1 MKTDKAPHL
10 HSKVFARMFLSYVAI
25 IAAAVAVYCAWYLHT
40 YAEHREDMARREA
53 QQQIDMLGTRM
64 DQQLL
69 SAQGLCA
76 AVNTS
81 SSCREILQT
90 AYIEHKTI
98 NSMQLFRVLSELTR
112 IKSSSNNLN
121 VYNLMLCFQGDD
133 KAYTAGGVID
143 YAGENAVLSSAP
155 YVGMTTV
162 GALLGVE
169 GASGILMNK
178 EYLVYADS
186 YTMASAGAVKGT
198 VLVLMEKSGLTA
210 LMRGALSGMNGA
222 RVTRDGGEET
232 LLLTGE
238 TEGVSFTSESMVVP
252 GLTYEAYLP
261 ARALR
266 AKPLAGALIPL
277 LGSALLGLA
286 FICLSYLI
294 ARRTYQPIGS
304 IGSMIGTT
312 RENEIDGILSGIR
325 DLIGERD
332 GYREKVVTI
341 SPYARQGV
349 LHSLLSG
356 GASGG
361 QLDVL
366 IDEHFLSLRRACY
379 MLAVVNVADATGESD
394 APERLREVRARVQTI
409 CREMSGEKLGA
420 VCCIKNPANLYVIL
434 SSDDE
439 DALEPA
445 VRQLYERICEALD
458 DRRYL
463 VTVGAGRLER
473 DLGRLADAC
482 RDAEEALGQ
491 MLVGG
496 RSSVYFAE
504 GLRARDERRYAF
516 PKDAYRRAQQALRAG
531 DLDALDAL
539 LDEIYRQNIVERD
552 LPLAQVRAMVDELH
566 LTLCAALHA
575 FPEGDGSYI
584 RIERIGEAATVDEIF
599 AYYRQALR
607 TAVEWTGAGRKA
619 DDPNALA
626 RAICEAI
633 DERLYDPQLSLSALA
648 DRFGVSTKAVN
659 EACKQAHGQTFLQY
673 VHARQIERAA
683 ELLTTTQLSLE
694 EIARDCGFTNLLT
707 FRRNFKAEMGVN
719 PSEYRR

>member
-1 MKTDKAPHL
+1 MKTGNAPHL
-10 HSKVFARMFLSYVAI
+10 HSKVFARMFLSYVAL

-40 YAEHREDMARREA
+40 YAEHQEDMARREA
-53 QQQIDMLGTRM
+53 QQQADMLGTRM

-69 SAQGLCA
+69 AAQSLCA
-76 AVNTS
+76 AVNAS

-90 AYIEHKTI
+90 AYIERKPT
-98 NSMQLFRVLSELTR
+98 NSMQLFRILSELRR

-121 VYNLMLCFQGDD
+121 VYTLMLCFQGDD

-155 YVGMTTV
+155 YVGVTTV

-169 GASGILMNK
+169 GAGSILMNK
-178 EYLVYADS
+178 AYFVYADS

-198 VLVLMEKSGLTA
+198 VLVLMEQSGLAA
-210 LMRGALSGMNGA
+210 LMRGALSGMDGA
-222 RVTRDGGEET
+222 RVALEGET
-232 LLLTGE
+232 LLMTGD
-238 TEGVSFTSESMVVP
+238 TQGVAFAAQSLVVP

-261 ARALR
+261 PRALR

-286 FICLSYLI
+286 FVCLSYLF
-294 ARRTYQPIGS
+294 ARRAYQPIGS
-304 IGSMIGTT
+304 IGSMVGAT

-325 DLIGERD
+325 ELIGERD
-332 GYREKVVTI
+332 GYRERVVTI
-341 SPYARQGV
+341 SPYARQGM

-356 GASGG
+356 GASAGPLG
-361 QLDVL
+361 VLAGEDV
-366 IDEHFLSLRRACY
+366 LSLRRACY
-379 MLAVVNVADATGESD
+379 VLAVVNAVDATGD
-394 APERLREVRARVQTI
+394 AGAGERLSQVRARVQAI
-409 CREMSGEKLGA
+409 CREMSGDTLSA
-420 VCCIKNPANLYVIL
+420 VCCIKNPANLYVLL

-439 DALEPA
+439 GALEPA
-445 VRQLYERICEALD
+445 VRQLYERVVEALD

-463 VTVGAGRLER
+463 VTVGVSRPER

-482 RDAEEALGQ
+482 RDAEEALGE

-496 RSSVYFAE
+496 RSSVYFAK
-504 GLRARDERRYAF
+504 GLRAPDERRYVF
-516 PKDAYRRAQQALRAG
+516 PRDAVRRVQQALRAG
-531 DLDALDAL
+531 DSGALDAL
-539 LDEIYRQNIVERD
+539 LDELYRQNIVERE

-566 LTLCAALHA
+566 LTLSAALRA
-575 FPEGDGSYI
+575 FPEGDGSHI

-607 TAVEWTGAGRKA
+607 TAVGRTARK
-619 DDPNALA
+619 DGDALA

-673 VHARQIERAA
+673 VHARQIARAA
-683 ELLTTTQLSLE
+683 QLLETTQLSLE
-694 EIARDCGFTNLLT
+694 EIARECGFTNLLT